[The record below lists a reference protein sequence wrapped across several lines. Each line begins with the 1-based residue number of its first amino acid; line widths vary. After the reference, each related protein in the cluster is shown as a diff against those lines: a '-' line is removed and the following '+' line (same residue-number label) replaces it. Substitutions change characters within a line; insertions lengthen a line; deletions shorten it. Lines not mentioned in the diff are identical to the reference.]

1 MESEMADFSDRD
13 VHLLK
18 KALAISV
25 LVIDRGD
32 GPFQSASDGGD
43 MKLLLDRLIQNDQ
56 EMEFYTKSAL
66 IAVDGHKG

>member
-1 MESEMADFSDRD
+1 MADFSDRD

-32 GPFQSASDGGD
+32 GVFQSASDGGD
-43 MKLLLDRLIQNDQ
+43 MKPGEIIKQQNKRQ
-56 EMEFYTKSAL
+56 AHSVEAAEGVKSEW
-66 IAVDGHKG
+66 VD